1 MPSDLLELL
10 NVLTRKDQVWAKG
23 YLIAGYSPAVW
34 RRDSMG
40 SAIRYADYGDR
51 DSEYGWEIDHIDC
64 NGPDELWNLQ
74 PLQWRNNARKSDQSP
89 PALSLLLGGTK
100 R

>member
-1 MPSDLLELL
+1 MPSDLLGLL
-10 NVLTRKDQVWAKG
+10 NALTRKDQVWAKG
-23 YLIAGYSPAVW
+23 YMIAGYDPAVW

-51 DSEYGWEIDHIDC
+51 DSEYGWEMDHIDP
-64 NGPDELWNLQ
+64 NGPDDLRNLQ
-74 PLQWRNNARKSDQSP
+74 PLHWRTNARKSDKTP
-89 PALSLLLGGTK
+89 LSATEILLGIK